1 MLEAKNKLPREGL
14 NRVLIRGT
22 NWIGDAVMTLPA
34 VASVRAA
41 YPKAHLSILA
51 KPPVS
56 DIYKMFSAA
65 DEILPYPR
73 KFDNPPGVLR
83 LAYSLRSKKFDAA
96 ILLQNAIEAAI
107 IAFTAGIRVRAGYNS
122 DGRGFLLTHPVRR
135 TTEILRVH
143 QIDYYLEMVKALGS
157 PDVERAP
164 HMETFI
170 SPAQAASVIRRHLP
184 NMAGPFIGIAPGATY
199 GPAKRWLPERFAQ
212 AGDRLAKELNAQVLL
227 FGGKDDWET
236 AEEVRANAKTN
247 MINLAGPVPLADSV
261 YLISQCR
268 LFLSNDSGL
277 MHVAGGLNIPTV
289 AIFGSTNPVT
299 TSPAG
304 EKTILVRKETS
315 CSPCLKK
322 TCPTDFRCM
331 TAVTVEDVVEAAKT
345 LLESFVQPP
354 NHTGEY
360 PDNLKVTRGHKCGNP
375 GNT

>member
-1 MLEAKNKLPREGL
+1 MLEVKNKLPREGL
-14 NRVLIRGT
+14 NKILIRGT

-41 YPKAHLSILA
+41 YPGAHLSILA

-56 DIYKMFSAA
+56 DIYKIFSNA

-73 KFDNPPGVLR
+73 KFDNVPGVLR
-83 LAYSLRSKKFDAA
+83 LAYSLRPKKFDAA

-107 IAFTAGIRVRAGYNS
+107 IALAAGIGVRAGYNS

-135 TTEILRVH
+135 TANILRVH
-143 QIDYYLEMVKALGS
+143 QIDYYLEMVKALGCA
-157 PDVERAP
+157 DVDRAL
-164 HMETFI
+164 HLETRLSTATSREI
-170 SPAQAASVIRRHLP
+170 LHKYLP
-184 NMAGPFIGIAPGATY
+184 ENNRPLIGIAPGATY

-212 AGDRLAKELNAQVLL
+212 AGESLAKILNAQVLL
-227 FGGKDDWET
+227 FGGGDDRET
-236 AEEVRANAKTN
+236 AEQVRGQAQTD
-247 MINLAGPVPLADSV
+247 MINLAGRASLPDSV

-304 EKTILVRKETS
+304 ERTMLVRKETP

-331 TAVTVEDVVEAAKT
+331 TAVTVEDVVAAALT
-345 LLESFVQPP
+345 LLNGTAGPR
-354 NHTGEY
+354 
-360 PDNLKVTRGHKCGNP
+360 PDNQKS
-375 GNT
+375 

>member
-1 MLEAKNKLPREGL
+1 MLEAKNKLPLEGL
-14 NRVLIRGT
+14 NKILIRGT

-41 YPKAHLSILA
+41 YPGAHLSVLA

-73 KFDNPPGVLR
+73 KFDNAPGVLR
-83 LAYSLRSKKFDAA
+83 LAYSLRPKKFDAA

-107 IAFTAGIRVRAGYNS
+107 IAYVAGIGVRAGYS
-122 DGRGFLLTHPVRR
+122 TDGRGFLLTHPVRR
-135 TTEILRVH
+135 SADILRVH
-143 QIDYYLEMVKALGS
+143 QIDYYLEMVKALGCA
-157 PDVERAP
+157 DVDHSLRL
-164 HMETFI
+164 ET
-170 SPAQAASVIRRHLP
+170 SLSTAATREILRKYLP
-184 NMAGPFIGIAPGATY
+184 ENNRPLIGIAPGAMY

-212 AGDRLAKELNAQVLL
+212 AGESLAKKLDAQVLL
-227 FGGKDDWET
+227 FGGGDDWET
-236 AEEVRANAKTN
+236 AELVRGQAQTD
-247 MINLAGPVPLADSV
+247 MMNLAGRTSLEDSV

-304 EKTILVRKETS
+304 ERTTLVRKETP

-331 TAVTVEDVVEAAKT
+331 TAVTVEDVVEAALT
-345 LLESFVQPP
+345 QI
-354 NHTGEY
+354 NGTTGPR
-360 PDNLKVTRGHKCGNP
+360 PDHRKS
-375 GNT
+375 

>member
-1 MLEAKNKLPREGL
+1 MMMLEAKNKLPREGL
-14 NRVLIRGT
+14 NRILIRGT

-73 KFDNPPGVLR
+73 KFDNATGVLR

-107 IAFTAGIRVRAGYNS
+107 IALAAGIGVRAGFNS

-135 TTEILRVH
+135 TAEILRVH

-157 PDVERAP
+157 ANVDRAP
-164 HMETFI
+164 HLETFI
-170 SPAQAASVIRRHLP
+170 SPAQAAGVIRRHLP
-184 NMAGPFIGIAPGATY
+184 DASGPFIGIAPGATY

-212 AGDRLAKELNAQVLL
+212 AGERLAKTLNAQVLL
-227 FGGKDDWET
+227 FGGRDDWET
-236 AEEVRANAKTN
+236 AEQVRGHAETN
-247 MINLAGPVPLADSV
+247 MLNLSGRASLADSV

-304 EKTILVRKETS
+304 EKTVLVRKETP

-331 TAVTVEDVVEAAKT
+331 TAVTVEDVVAAAHT
-345 LLESFVQPP
+345 LLNGTADPRLDVQ
-354 NHTGEY
+354 
-360 PDNLKVTRGHKCGNP
+360 KS
-375 GNT
+375 

>member
-1 MLEAKNKLPREGL
+1 MLEVKNKLSREGL
-14 NRVLIRGT
+14 NKILIRGV

-41 YPKAHLSILA
+41 YPGAHLSILA
-51 KPPVS
+51 KPPVA

-73 KFDNPPGVLR
+73 KFDNAPGVLR

-96 ILLQNAIEAAI
+96 ILLQNAIEGAI
-107 IAFTAGIRVRAGYNS
+107 IALAAGIGVRAGYNS

-135 TTEILRVH
+135 SADILRVH
-143 QIDYYLEMVKALGS
+143 QIDYYLEMVKALGCA
-157 PDVERAP
+157 DVGREP
-164 HMETFI
+164 HLETFI
-170 SPAQAASVIRRHLP
+170 SPARAASIVRQHLP
-184 NMAGPFIGIAPGATY
+184 NGRETLIGIAPGATY

-212 AGDRLAKELNAQVLL
+212 AGDHLAKELNAEVLL
-227 FGGKDDWET
+227 FGGGDDRET
-236 AEEVRANAKTN
+236 AEQVRGQAQTD
-247 MINLAGPVPLADSV
+247 MINLAGRASLVDSV
-261 YLISQCR
+261 HLISQCR

-304 EKTILVRKETS
+304 ERTMLVRKETS

-331 TAVTVEDVVEAAKT
+331 TAVTVEDVVGAALT
-345 LLESFVQPP
+345 LLNKTAGPR
-354 NHTGEY
+354 
-360 PDNLKVTRGHKCGNP
+360 PDNQKS
-375 GNT
+375 

>member
-1 MLEAKNKLPREGL
+1 MMMLEAKNKLPREGL
-14 NRVLIRGT
+14 NRILIRGT

-34 VASVRAA
+34 VASMRAA

-56 DIYKMFSAA
+56 DIYRMFSGA

-96 ILLQNAIEAAI
+96 VLLQNAIEAAI
-107 IAFTAGIRVRAGYNS
+107 IALAAGIGVRAGYSS

-135 TTEILRVH
+135 TSEILRVH
-143 QIDYYLEMVKALGS
+143 QIDYYLEMVKALGCA
-157 PDVERAP
+157 DVDRAL
-164 HMETFI
+164 HLETRI
-170 SPAQAASVIRRHLP
+170 STATAHEILHKYLP
-184 NMAGPFIGIAPGATY
+184 ENNRPFIGIAPGATY

-212 AGDRLAKELNAQVLL
+212 AGDRLAKILNAQVLL
-227 FGGKDDWET
+227 FGGRDDWET
-236 AEEVRANAKTN
+236 AEQVRGKAQTD
-247 MINLAGPVPLADSV
+247 MINLAGRATLADSA

-331 TAVTVEDVVEAAKT
+331 TAVTVEDVVAAALT
-345 LLESFVQPP
+345 LFNGTAAARRDDQKS
-354 NHTGEY
+354 
-360 PDNLKVTRGHKCGNP
+360 
-375 GNT
+375 

>member
-1 MLEAKNKLPREGL
+1 MLEAKNKLPLEGL
-14 NRVLIRGT
+14 NKILIRGT

-41 YPKAHLSILA
+41 YPGAHLSVLA

-73 KFDNPPGVLR
+73 KFDNAPGVLR
-83 LAYSLRSKKFDAA
+83 LAYSLRPKKFDAA

-107 IAFTAGIRVRAGYNS
+107 IALAAGIGVRAGYNS

-135 TTEILRVH
+135 TANILRVH
-143 QIDYYLEMVKALGS
+143 QIDYYLEMVKALGCA
-157 PDVERAP
+157 DVDRAL
-164 HMETFI
+164 HLET
-170 SPAQAASVIRRHLP
+170 HLSTATSREILHKYLP
-184 NMAGPFIGIAPGATY
+184 ENNRPLIGIAPGATY

-212 AGDRLAKELNAQVLL
+212 AGESLAKKLDAKVLL
-227 FGGKDDWET
+227 FGGGDDRET
-236 AEEVRANAKTN
+236 AELVRGQAQTD
-247 MINLAGPVPLADSV
+247 MINLAGRASLPDSV

-304 EKTILVRKETS
+304 ERTMLVRKETP

-331 TAVTVEDVVEAAKT
+331 TAVTVEDVVVAALT
-345 LLESFVQPP
+345 LLNGTACPR
-354 NHTGEY
+354 
-360 PDNLKVTRGHKCGNP
+360 PDNQKS
-375 GNT
+375 